1 MKEIGDKMCNLSEGI
16 RKEAKEEGKLEGKL
30 EGKAEERFLSAV
42 VYTKKLMVKNHIN
55 VMEAIDILGIP
66 DDIRQAVINEIEKK
80 N

>member
-1 MKEIGDKMCNLSEGI
+1 MCNLSEGI
-16 RKEAKEEGKLEGKL
+16 RKEAKEEGKLEGKLEGTL

-55 VMEAIDILGIP
+55 VMEAIDILDIP
-66 DDIRQAVINEIEKK
+66 DDIRQAVIDEIEKK

>member
-1 MKEIGDKMCNLSEGI
+1 MYMCNLSEGI

-42 VYTKKLMVKNHIN
+42 EYTKKLMIKNRIN
-55 VMEAIDILGIP
+55 VMEAIDILDIP

>member
-1 MKEIGDKMCNLSEGI
+1 MCNFSEGI

-42 VYTKKLMVKNHIN
+42 VYTKKLMAKNHIN
-55 VMEAIDILGIP
+55 VMEAIDILDIP
-66 DDIRQAVINEIEKK
+66 DDIRQAVIDEIEKK

>member
-1 MKEIGDKMCNLSEGI
+1 MQMCNLSEGI
-16 RKEAKEEGKLEGKL
+16 RKEAKE

-55 VMEAIDILGIP
+55 VMEAIDILDIP
-66 DDIRQAVINEIEKK
+66 DDIRQAVIDEIEKK